1 LNKAYNQKKL
11 VIFLQNVVN
20 PNMEGSIDSVGSHQA
35 DNNRARH
42 SSVTSISVSAATLT
56 LAFALVNQVL

>member
-1 LNKAYNQKKL
+1 
-11 VIFLQNVVN
+11 
-20 PNMEGSIDSVGSHQA
+20 MEGSIDSVGSHQA